1 MCECEWWSLDKIN
14 VSVKQRL
21 RDSFP
26 FRGPLREEQLRKRI
40 ESGSLFGYVMC
51 DLHVPEHLKKQF
63 ANILPLFKTIN
74 VCRQNLGHLM

>member
-1 MCECEWWSLDKIN
+1 MIELLKQYIKESFYDIGEMCECEWWSLDKIN

-26 FRGPLREEQLRKRI
+26 FKGPLTEEQLIKRI

-51 DLHVPEHLKKQF
+51 DFHVPEHLK
-63 ANILPLFKTIN
+63 
-74 VCRQNLGHLM
+74 